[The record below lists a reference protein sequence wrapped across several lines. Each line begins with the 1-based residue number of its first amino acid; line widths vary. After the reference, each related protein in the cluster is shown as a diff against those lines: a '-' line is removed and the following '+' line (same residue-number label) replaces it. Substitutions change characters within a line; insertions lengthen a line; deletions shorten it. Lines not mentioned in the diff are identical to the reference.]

1 MHGRTAYSVP
11 EGTFA
16 CEHVLPWG
24 HYACEHVFPWRHYT
38 CEHMLPWGHY
48 ACEYT
53 VPLGVITKVVCISN
67 PLYAQNAVD
76 VELGPPMEHSA
87 NGHSANGITAST
99 SSSKSNIEI
108 ETKSQ
113 TVHVCPPAPPPTPP
127 KVIPSG
133 LDAPHRLAGCHLWC
147 SQYRALLVKRARYT
161 QRRVLAAFVQNVLP
175 LAVVLTSLVIS
186 YLLLDVANPPP
197 LQLTPS
203 LFSGESPDNYAFVGG
218 LGTGE
223 TAPYR
228 NALFNPCG
236 LGPGASPRCTNRTS
250 WASCSGDAP
259 PILPCRCSSCRR
271 GDDSDVTVPPCYRDV
286 PSGSRLLDLTGN
298 QMDQTEAYH
307 NLTDYLLRTEI
318 SFAQRRYGGVSFGH
332 ERPEVSD
339 YLDDYF
345 SKYPNSSLPFLAVR
359 GAAKAWYL
367 NKGYHSVPAFLNSL
381 NNAILRAHLDPS
393 KDPTVHG

>member
-332 ERPEVSD
+332 ERPR
-339 YLDDYF
+339 YLTILMTTF
-345 SKYPNSSLPFLAVR
+345 PSTPTRPCPSWP
-359 GAAKAWYL
+359 
-367 NKGYHSVPAFLNSL
+367 SVGLQRPG
-381 NNAILRAHLDPS
+381 
-393 KDPTVHG
+393 T